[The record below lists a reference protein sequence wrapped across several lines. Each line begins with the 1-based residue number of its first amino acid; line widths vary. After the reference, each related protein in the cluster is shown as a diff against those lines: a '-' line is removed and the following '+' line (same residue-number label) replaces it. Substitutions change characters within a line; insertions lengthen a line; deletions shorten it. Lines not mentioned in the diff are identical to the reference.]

1 VPATDEWIILT
12 GVSSV
17 KRKQLDAN
25 YFSMYYPAI
34 MIKNMIRITLNEALE
49 TRGRTVYWLAQNSGV
64 PHVTLWK
71 LSKAETQNSINL
83 PVLSRICAA
92 LECKPGDL
100 LEYVADAEDK
110 AIVSLIKSKTA
121 KKKGARAK

>member
-1 VPATDEWIILT
+1 MLSVISLTQTTHLCTIRATMNT
-12 GVSSV
+12 
-17 KRKQLDAN
+17 N
-25 YFSMYYPAI
+25 
-34 MIKNMIRITLNEALE
+34 MIKITLNKALQAK
-49 TRGRTVYWLAQNSGV
+49 GRTVYWLAQNSGV

-100 LEYVADAEDK
+100 LEYTPDAEDE

-121 KKKGARAK
+121 KKVDAGKRPAKKGGAGR